1 VSIATD
7 APRENRVQ
15 SVVRALDL
23 LEALMDREEVGLV
36 ELAERTGLQPS
47 TAHRLLA
54 TLARRGYVFQNRATG
69 RYLLSYRV
77 LELAGHV
84 QRRTARLRAAARPYL
99 ERARKVSG
107 ETANL
112 VVLNEHDE
120 IVYVD
125 QVEGPRAMRMF
136 METGRSVPAHSAGAG
151 KALLAARA
159 PEALER
165 LREQEPLRAFTPR
178 TLTTTADL
186 LRDLARIR
194 RRGFSIDNEEH
205 EVGVTCVAAPVHD
218 HTGEAVAAIS
228 VSGPTPRMR
237 ATGLAELG
245 ELLVILTDE
254 LSAELGRPGRDAP
267 AR

>member
-1 VSIATD
+1 MSIATD
-7 APRENRVQ
+7 APRESRVQ
-15 SVVRALDL
+15 SVSRALDL
-23 LEALMDREEVGLV
+23 LEALMDRDEVGLV

-54 TLARRGYVFQNRATG
+54 TLARRGYVFQNRRTG

-84 QRRTARLRAAARPYL
+84 QRRTARLRAAAHPYL

-112 VVLNEHDE
+112 VVLNEDDDV
-120 IVYVD
+120 VYVD

-151 KALLAARA
+151 KALLAMR
-159 PEALER
+159 PVEAI
-165 LREQEPLRAFTPR
+165 EPLRAREPFEAFTAR
-178 TLTTTADL
+178 TITTTDAL

-205 EVGVTCVAAPVHD
+205 EEGVTCVAAPVRD

-228 VSGPTPRMR
+228 VSGPTSRMR
-237 ATGLAELG
+237 TTGLGELG
-245 ELLVILTDE
+245 ELLVILTTE
-254 LSAELGRPGRDAP
+254 LSAELGGPAGAARGR
-267 AR
+267 